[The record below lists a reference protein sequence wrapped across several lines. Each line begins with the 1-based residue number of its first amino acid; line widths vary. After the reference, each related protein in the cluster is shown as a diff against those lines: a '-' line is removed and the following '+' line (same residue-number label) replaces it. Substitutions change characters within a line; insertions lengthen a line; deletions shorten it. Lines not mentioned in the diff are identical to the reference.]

1 MERARRTR
9 SLLQHLLVLVLT
21 AVCLGQSL
29 TGGVPWVPEVLGCLA
44 FLAWY
49 AWGTV
54 RRRQRPTWLI
64 VLTVIWLLLV
74 ALSPDN
80 VWISFALWLLAGLYL
95 SLPAATAYSIVVL
108 AVVIGG
114 PWLATGSLPVPSALG
129 PAIGA
134 VFALVVARGHA
145 QLVRDSVER
154 QRLLDS
160 LVSAQTETE
169 ALHAELAA
177 AQRAAG
183 AQDERTRLS
192 RDIHDTL
199 AQGFSSIVLLS
210 RAGRSADEQG
220 LRDLVAQIETTA
232 ADGLSQARE
241 IVAALAPSDLAEA
254 GLPAALT
261 RLAEALREQ
270 TGIDAQVR
278 TDGDITGV
286 PTAIEVALLRTAQG
300 ALANVRSHA
309 QASRA
314 VLSLS
319 GSRDEVRLDIVDD
332 GVGFD
337 PTAAIA
343 ANPSTGGYGLR
354 AARTRLRELGGAL
367 DIVSAPG
374 EGTTLSAHIP
384 LGSVP

>member
-1 MERARRTR
+1 MERARRTL
-9 SLLQHLLVLVLT
+9 SLLQHLLVGVLT

-29 TGGVPWVPEVLGCLA
+29 SASVPWLPEVLGCLA

-49 AWGTV
+49 AWGVV
-54 RRRQRPTWLI
+54 RRRQTPAWLI

-74 ALSPDN
+74 ALSLEN

-95 SLPAATAYSIVVL
+95 SLPAASAYSIVVL
-108 AVVIGG
+108 GVVIGG

-145 QLVRDSVER
+145 QLVRDAVER

-210 RAGRSADEQG
+210 RAGRSTDEQG
-220 LRDLVAQIETTA
+220 LRGLVEQIETTA

-241 IVAALAPSDLAEA
+241 IVAALAPSELAET
-254 GLPAALT
+254 GLPASLT
-261 RLAEALREQ
+261 RLAEALADQ
-270 TGIDAQVR
+270 IGIDAEVR
-278 TDGDITGV
+278 TDGDLTGL
-286 PTAIEVALLRTAQG
+286 PTVIEVALLRTAQG
-300 ALANVRSHA
+300 ALANVRTHSGAH
-309 QASRA
+309 RV
-314 VLSLS
+314 VLTLH
-319 GSRDEVRLDIVDD
+319 GSRDEVRLDISDD
-332 GVGFD
+332 GIGFD
-337 PTAAIA
+337 PEAAIESS
-343 ANPSTGGYGLR
+343 PTTGGYGLR

-367 DIVSAPG
+367 DITSAPG

-384 LGSVP
+384 LGGAL